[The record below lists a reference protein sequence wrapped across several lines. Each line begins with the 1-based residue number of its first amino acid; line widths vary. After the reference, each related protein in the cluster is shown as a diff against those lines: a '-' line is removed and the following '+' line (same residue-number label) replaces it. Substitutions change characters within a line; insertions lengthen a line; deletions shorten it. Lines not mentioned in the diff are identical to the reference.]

1 MLEKLFENIDEVKFI
16 VCISHPLFLIGG
28 VKSIL
33 EPFLKFVEMLECE
46 KLIADEATAEK
57 FYNSI
62 SLVITKSQMKVD
74 QYIAK
79 LRGVVAHL

>member
-1 MLEKLFENIDEVKFI
+1 
-16 VCISHPLFLIGG
+16 
-28 VKSIL
+28 
-33 EPFLKFVEMLECE
+33 MLECE